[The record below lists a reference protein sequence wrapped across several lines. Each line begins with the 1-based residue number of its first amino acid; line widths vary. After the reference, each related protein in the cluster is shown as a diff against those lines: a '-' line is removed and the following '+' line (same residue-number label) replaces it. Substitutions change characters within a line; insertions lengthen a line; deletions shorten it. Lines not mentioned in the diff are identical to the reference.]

1 MEITYFKM
9 NVSKDFA
16 TVIDIHE
23 FTDMFKVQLID
34 FLKVLKP
41 F

>member
-1 MEITYFKM
+1 MH
-9 NVSKDFA
+9 VSKDFA

-23 FTDMFKVQLID
+23 FTDAHKGMLSKVQLIN
-34 FLKVLKP
+34 FLKALKP